1 MAKVNTLLS
10 VDGDGR
16 IMFVYDNGSSI
27 MNNASKIE
35 DFRKQGYK
43 LIDQLSNYL
52 LESLERT
59 EPVIDLHE
67 PDEELSYWASQEITD
82 LADFHDKLFARS
94 IRLHHPHYIGHQVSA
109 PEPEIALLGLTSDLM
124 NNGMGI
130 YEMGAA
136 AVAMEHLVIKTFAE
150 HISYK
155 TDHSNGF
162 LTSGGTL
169 ANLTALL
176 AARAKLYQ
184 QYPEINI
191 NNAHILV
198 SEQAHFCI
206 DRAWTTMGMNV
217 NNLHKIPVND
227 AYQVDIVAMKST
239 VTTILAQPN
248 QRIMAIVGCAC
259 TTATGSYDDIA
270 SLSDLCQQD
279 NIWLHIDGA
288 HGGAA
293 IFSPKLKSQLLNQIH
308 RADSIIIDAHK
319 MMLTPALATAV
330 LFKDHMDGYNS
341 FKQQADYLFDQSKI
355 DAHNLAKR
363 TFETTKLMMS
373 IKVYYLLKKYGTSY
387 IASFVERQTDL
398 ALWFYDYLMARE
410 TYECAHR
417 PQTNIL
423 CFRYVGCEPS
433 ECGDVN
439 HRIREHLL
447 KSGNFYIVS
456 TRLHGQ
462 LYLRVTIM
470 NPATTKEHLIALTD
484 EINQI
489 ASDYPKS

>member
-1 MAKVNTLLS
+1 
-10 VDGDGR
+10 
-16 IMFVYDNGSSI
+16 

-43 LIDQLSNYL
+43 LIDQLSNFL
-52 LESLERT
+52 QDSLDIAK
-59 EPVIDLHE
+59 PVIDLNE
-67 PDEELSYWASQEITD
+67 PNDELEYWSNQEIVD
-82 LADFHDKLFARS
+82 LSDFHEKLFTRS

-136 AVAMEHLVIKTFAE
+136 AVAMEHVVIRTFAD
-150 HISYK
+150 HIGYQ
-155 TDHSNGF
+155 TDQSSGF

-176 AARAKLYQ
+176 AARAKLYHNH
-184 QYPEINI
+184 PDTHADDI
-191 NNAHILV
+191 HILV

-206 DRAWTTMGMNV
+206 DRAWTTMGMDP
-217 NNLHKIPVND
+217 NNLHKISVNA
-227 AYQVDIVAMKST
+227 AYQVDVQALKARVATLRSN
-239 VTTILAQPN
+239 PN
-248 QRIMAIVGCAC
+248 LRIMAVVGCAC

-270 SLSDLCQQD
+270 SLSELCLQER
-279 NIWLHIDGA
+279 IWFHVDGA

-293 IFSPKLKSQLLNQIH
+293 IFSPKLKSQLLNRVYH
-308 RADSIIIDAHK
+308 ADSIIIDAHK

-355 DAHNLAKR
+355 DANNLAKR
-363 TFETTKLMMS
+363 TYETTKFMMS
-373 IKVYYLLKKYGTSY
+373 IKVYYLLKKYGPNY
-387 IASFVERQTDL
+387 IAEFVERQTAL
-398 ALWFYDYLMARE
+398 ALWFYNHLVPHE
-410 TYECAHR
+410 NYECAHR

-433 ECGDVN
+433 EYDYVN
-439 HRIREHLL
+439 HRIRELLL
-447 KSGNFYIVS
+447 KSGSFYIVS
-456 TRLHGQ
+456 TRLQGQ

-470 NPATTKEHLIALTD
+470 NPATTEGHLVALTD
-484 EINQI
+484 EINRI
-489 ASDYPKS
+489 AENHPNN

>member
-1 MAKVNTLLS
+1 
-10 VDGDGR
+10 
-16 IMFVYDNGSSI
+16 MFVYDNEWCI

-52 LESLERT
+52 QESFDRAK
-59 EPVIDLHE
+59 PVIDLKE
-67 PDEELSYWASQEITD
+67 PNDELEYWSNQEIVG
-82 LADFHDKLFARS
+82 LSDFHEKLFKRS

-136 AVAMEHLVIKTFAE
+136 AVAMEHIVIKIFSE
-150 HISYK
+150 HIGYSS
-155 TDHSNGF
+155 DQPNGF

-176 AARAKLYQ
+176 AARAKLYHEH
-184 QYPEINI
+184 PDIKVDDV
-191 NNAHILV
+191 HILI
-198 SEQAHFCI
+198 SEQTHFCI
-206 DRAWTTMGMNV
+206 DRAWTTMGMNA
-217 NNLHKIPVND
+217 NNLHKIVVNA
-227 AYQVDIVAMKST
+227 AYQVDVEAMKAR
-239 VTTILAQPN
+239 VTTIRSNPN
-248 QRIMAIVGCAC
+248 QEIMAIVGCAC

-270 SLSDLCQQD
+270 RLSEMCSQER
-279 NIWLHIDGA
+279 IWLHVDGA

-293 IFSPKLKSQLLNQIH
+293 IFSSKLKSLLLNQAH
-308 RADSIIIDAHK
+308 QADSIIIDAHK

-341 FKQQADYLFDQSKI
+341 FKQQADYLFDQSKV

-363 TFETTKLMMS
+363 TYETTKFMMS
-373 IKVYYLLKKYGTSY
+373 IKVYYLLKKYGPNY
-387 IASFVERQTDL
+387 IAEFVERQTDL
-398 ALWFYDYLMARE
+398 ALWLYDHLSSLDDF
-410 TYECAHR
+410 ECAHK
-417 PQTNIL
+417 PQSNIL

-433 ECGDVN
+433 EYDEVN
-439 HRIREHLL
+439 YRIREHLL